1 MRPDRW
7 RQVEQLYHSALE
19 REERARDAFLQGA
32 CRDDEELRCE
42 VRSLLDQTESGLL
55 NHPLQLGPYQIAGVL
70 GAGGMGTV
78 YQARDTRL
86 NRMVAIKVSE
96 ARFSDRFE
104 REARA
109 VAALNHPHICTLY
122 DVGPNYLVMEYVDGE
137 PLEGPMPVA
146 QALRLAIQI
155 ADALET
161 AHRKGIVHR
170 DLKPGNVLVTKSG
183 VKILDFGLAKME
195 ETAPGEGEST
205 RTLRP
210 RTEEGTIVGTTAYMS
225 PEQAQ
230 GKPVDARSDI
240 FSFGAV
246 LYEML
251 TGKRAFRG
259 DTKLSILSAILKEEP
274 EPVTSIRKGI
284 PPELGRTIGRCL
296 RKDPDRRFQHMDD
309 LKVALEELKEES
321 DSGALEG
328 AAAVERKRRRWWPWA
343 AGATGVALLSAG
355 LWFWPRHA
363 SPLPQPTLVPVTTYP
378 GSEMYPSFSPDGKQV
393 AFFWDGEKGANPGI
407 YVKLLGEVDALR
419 LTTGVDR
426 YPAWAPDG
434 KRIAFVRG
442 EPNGG
447 IYTVSALGGVA
458 RKFSSLAP
466 TDQISWSPDGK
477 WLALSLLDD
486 KDRGILLLP
495 VEGGEPRGISNPEPP
510 AFDRSPA
517 FAPDGQRL
525 GYARCKHKYS
535 CQVYIQAIGSG
546 YFPRGGPRLVTRQP
560 DVIAG
565 LTWSRDGGSLIY
577 AGWPQTP
584 SFLSYLWRVGADG
597 RQAPQRLE
605 VAGPLAYSPS
615 ASPTA
620 NRLVFFR
627 LLFDSDI
634 WRYRA
639 DDGMKPLIVSSL
651 PDYNAQFSPDGTRI
665 AFDSARSGEA
675 MEIWVA
681 QADGSK
687 PVQMTNLL
695 GRFQSTPRWSPD
707 GRWIAFHS
715 QAQDGNWHIYVI
727 EATGGSPRRITFEPC
742 EESMPSWSQD
752 GKWIYFRSDRTGRNE
767 IWRVPFA
774 GGPPEQVTTRGG
786 YSAYESADGKMLFY
800 NKASLYL
807 NNVSGGPLFARRLSG
822 GEEREVLPYIDDNSF
837 FPVADGIYY
846 IGRRSDAGYYP
857 LEFFQFSSGASR
869 LVTKIEA
876 NAVVDA
882 VGGLSVSP
890 DRKTILFYKGVG
902 TGAVLMM
909 IENFR

>member
-1 MRPDRW
+1 MRPERW
-7 RQVEQLYHSALE
+7 RQVEELYHSALE
-19 REERARDAFLQGA
+19 REEPARDAFLRAA
-32 CRDDEELRCE
+32 CREDEELRRE
-42 VRSLLDQTESGLL
+42 VRSLLDQTASGLL
-55 NHPLQLGPYQIAGVL
+55 DHPLQLGPYGIIGVL
-70 GAGGMGTV
+70 GCGGMGTV

-86 NRMVAIKVSE
+86 NRMVAIKTSE
-96 ARFSDRFE
+96 QGFSDRFE
-104 REARA
+104 REAQA

-122 DVGPNYLVMEYVDGE
+122 DVGPNYLVMEYVEGA
-137 PLEGPMPVA
+137 PLEGPMPVT
-146 QALRLAIQI
+146 QALRLAIQM
-155 ADALET
+155 ADALEA

-195 ETAPGEGEST
+195 QTASGPGESAQT
-205 RTLRP
+205 HQSL
-210 RTEEGTIVGTTAYMS
+210 TEMGTVVGTPSYMS

-230 GKPVDARSDI
+230 GQSVDARSDI

-251 TGKRAFRG
+251 TGRRAFRG
-259 DTKLSILSAILKEEP
+259 ATRLAVLTAILKEEP
-274 EPVTSIRKGI
+274 EPISSISKAI
-284 PPELGRTIGRCL
+284 PPELAKIVARCL
-296 RKDPDRRFQHMDD
+296 RKEPDRRFQHMDD
-309 LKVALEELKEES
+309 LKVALEELKEET
-321 DSGALEG
+321 DSGRLLERPAPLAPKGRWLWALAIAG
-328 AAAVERKRRRWWPWA
+328 VVLLAV
-343 AGATGVALLSAG
+343 G
-355 LWFWPRHA
+355 LWFMRRA
-363 SPLPQPTLVPVTTYP
+363 SSPAPQQTLAPVTTYP

-393 AFFWDGEKGANPGI
+393 AFFWDGEKGAKPGI
-407 YVKLLGEVDALR
+407 YVKLLGDVDALR

-447 IYTVSALGGVA
+447 IYTVSALGGA
-458 RKFSSLAP
+458 AHKLSSLAP

-477 WLALSLLDD
+477 WLAVSLLDD
-486 KDRGILLLP
+486 RDRGILLLP
-495 VEGGEPRGISNPEPP
+495 VEGGEPRGISNPKAP

-525 GYARCKHKYS
+525 GYARCNHKYS
-535 CQVYIQAIGSG
+535 CQVYTQALGPG
-546 YFPRGGPRLVTRQP
+546 YSPRGRPRPVTRQS

-565 LTWSRDGGSLIY
+565 LTWSRDGDSLIY
-577 AGWPQTP
+577 GGWPQAP

-597 RQAPQRLE
+597 RQDPQRLE

-615 ASPTA
+615 VSPTA

-639 DDGMKPLIVSSL
+639 DHGMEPFIVSSL
-651 PDYNAQFSPDGTRI
+651 PEYNARFSPDGTRI
-665 AFDSARSGEA
+665 AFESARSGEA
-675 MEIWVA
+675 MEIWMA

-715 QAQDGNWHIYVI
+715 QGRDGNWYIYVI
-727 EATGGSPRRITFEPC
+727 EATGGSPRRITSEPC
-742 EESMPSWSQD
+742 DSSMPSWSQD
-752 GKWIYFRSDRTGRNE
+752 GKWLYFRSDRTGPFE
-767 IWRVPFA
+767 IWRIPFA

-786 YSAYESADGKMLFY
+786 YAGEESTDGESLLYM
-800 NKASLYL
+800 KAWS
-807 NNVSGGPLFARRLSG
+807 GPLFARRLSG
-822 GEEREVLPYIDDNSF
+822 GEEREVLPYVNQLSF
-837 FPVADGIYY
+837 VPVADGIYY
-846 IGRRSDAGYYP
+846 IGRPRDEGYYP

-869 LVTKIEA
+869 LLMKIEGS
-876 NAVVDA
+876 AVVPDA
-882 VGGLSVSP
+882 VACLEVSP
-890 DRKTILFYKGVG
+890 DRKTFLFSKSVG
-902 TGAVLMM
+902 SGAVLMM